1 MNIIAQKN
9 LLLPNL
15 FIGGVQRSG
24 TTYLHNLLKEHPDI
38 FTPKYPQEIH
48 FFDLDKNYNKG
59 LKWYSKYFRQ
69 WHQQKIIF
77 QTSPLYIYLPEVPK
91 RIAKILPESKFIFIL
106 RNPIDRAYSHYW
118 HSVKYAYETLSFA
131 EAIKLESSR
140 ICKNQQ
146 YNRQYSYLERGKYAE
161 QLSRFYCEFP
171 KQNILVILFDELR
184 EKPHLVL
191 AKCASFLKIDA
202 NLFPPNLIEKIKAK
216 KNQSRLPRSYY
227 VQKISTKMKNSPLL
241 FLSVLIDKVN
251 LKSTNYPP
259 MSIEIRND
267 LQDYFEPEIQKLEK
281 LIDQDLSYWLK

>member
-9 LLLPNL
+9 LVLPNL
-15 FIGGVQRSG
+15 FIGGVQKSG
-24 TTYLHNLLKEHPDI
+24 TTYLHNLLKEHPDV

-59 LKWYSKYFRQ
+59 LEWYSKYFRQ

-77 QTSPLYIYLPEVPK
+77 QTSPLYIYLPDVPQ
-91 RIAKILPESKFIFIL
+91 RIAKMLPESKFIFIL

-118 HSVKYAYETLSFA
+118 HSVKYAYETISFA

-140 ICKNQQ
+140 IRKNEQ
-146 YNRQYSYLERGKYAE
+146 YHRQYSYLDRGKYAE
-161 QLSRFYCEFP
+161 QLSRFYCKFE
-171 KQNILVILFDELR
+171 KKNILVILFDQLIEN
-184 EKPHLVL
+184 PHQVL
-191 AKCASFLKIDA
+191 GNCASFLDIDA
-202 NLFPPNLIEKIKAK
+202 KLFSSDLIEKIKAK

-227 VQKISTKMKNSPLL
+227 VQKFSSKMKNSPLL
-241 FLSVLIDKVN
+241 FLSVLIDKLN
-251 LKSTNYPP
+251 LKLTNYPP
-259 MSIEIRND
+259 MATEIRNY